1 MTIEKYWV
9 LFPILFFLVL
19 GCLIMVIIRAFRQKE
34 KSMDRWTAVLALA
47 MITITAFSGRF
58 SLDYHRII
66 SFAAEGIIFY
76 NAIIFWKKQERFT
89 SWLNIAALFFIFCDF
104 SLHKILK

>member
-1 MTIEKYWV
+1 MTIEKYWA

-19 GCLIMVIIRAFRQKE
+19 ACLITTIVRTYKQEGKKIEKYTVIL
-34 KSMDRWTAVLALA
+34 AVLL
-47 MITITAFSGRF
+47 ITTTAFSGRF
-58 SLDYHRII
+58 EPHYHRII
-66 SFAAEGIIFY
+66 SFMAEGIIFY
-76 NAIIFWKKQERFT
+76 NVIVFWKKNEKVS